1 MTRITRKSTALAI
14 ALLLLLSV
22 MAACSKNEKESGGS
36 PSASTPASP
45 SASEA
50 TKPSESSEPG
60 ESAKAPP
67 EEVTLEFYMPS
78 GTADVNDLQ
87 AVLDRFYADT
97 KDTLNTKLKFNF
109 TTFDNIGQQVSLK
122 IAGGEQVDSAFVAQW
137 TAPNINQMI
146 AKNQLANLDSYFN
159 NDQYP
164 GLKKAFTP
172 EYLKNNSFI
181 DANGE
186 SHIYGIPFTH
196 GFDGGGVI
204 YYRQDLAEKHGIS
217 EIKSVE
223 DLTKY
228 YDAIVTNEKGM
239 VPLSWNGSQDLIS
252 DVLWTMVTPLTT
264 KHNFE
269 TYVAGTNSSIAI
281 KPDGSLYVA
290 KTVNPW
296 SDPEFMAL
304 LPDELKSVDPLA
316 GFKMAREWYK
326 KGYLEK
332 DILAQKDPDGQFM
345 SGKAASVVRTLDI
358 YPSQKQQ
365 LETAIPGAKLG
376 YFIINPGYLTGTP
389 KAVGSDFK
397 AWNFA
402 AIPSNSKNIERTMQF
417 FDWLFSDLNNHD
429 LFEFGIEGKHWTAE
443 GDSKYS
449 IPAGVDA
456 AANYNFPGFTLT
468 WNPTMVRYDGN
479 TPDDVVTTLN
489 NLGDTNFFF
498 KKLSAGF
505 NFVTDNVKNETAKL
519 NDVKSLLRT
528 IGDGVTDDIEGTLA
542 KVQKEF
548 DKAGY
553 EKVRQELEKQFS
565 EFLKTNP
572 YEGQ

>member
-1 MTRITRKSTALAI
+1 MFRIKMKSTALAM
-14 ALLLLLSV
+14 ALILLLSV
-22 MAACSKNEKESGGS
+22 LAACSKNGKENGVSPDAS
-36 PSASTPASP
+36 PSSAPPSASP
-45 SASEA
+45 SSSGE
-50 TKPSESSEPG
+50 PSES
-60 ESAKAPP
+60 AKTPP
-67 EEVTLEFYMPS
+67 KEVTLEFYMPS
-78 GTADVNDLQ
+78 GTSDVNDLQ
-87 AVLDRFYADT
+87 TVLDQFYLNT

-122 IAGGEQVDSAFVAQW
+122 LAGGEQVDSAFVAQW

-146 AKNQLANLDSYFN
+146 AKNQLAVLDSYFN

-181 DANGE
+181 DAKGE

-204 YYRQDLAEKHGIS
+204 YYRKDLAEKYGIA

-228 YDAIVTNEKGM
+228 YDAIAANEKGM
-239 VPLSWNGSQDLIS
+239 IPLTWNGSQDMLS
-252 DVLWTMVTPLTT
+252 DTLLTMVQPISS
-264 KHNFE
+264 KHNYE
-269 TYVAGTNSSIAI
+269 TNVAGTNSSIAI
-281 KPDGSLYVA
+281 KPDGTVYVA

-296 SDPEFMAL
+296 SDPEYVAL
-304 LPDELKSVDPLA
+304 LPDELKSIDPLQ
-316 GFKMAREWYK
+316 GFKMTRDWYK

-358 YPSQKQQ
+358 YPSEKQQ

-417 FDWLFSDLNNHD
+417 FDWLFSDPKNHD

-449 IPAGVDA
+449 IPAGVDTA
-456 AANYNFPGFTLT
+456 NNYNFPGFTLT
-468 WNPTMVRYDGN
+468 WNPTMVRYDAA
-479 TPDDVVTTLN
+479 TPDEVVTTLN

-498 KKLSAGF
+498 KKISAGF

-519 NDVKSLLRT
+519 NDVKSLLRS

-553 EKVRQELEKQFS
+553 AKVREELEMQFN
-565 EFLKTNP
+565 EFLKKNP

>member
-1 MTRITRKSTALAI
+1 MFRKTIQSMVMGTALI
-14 ALLLLLSV
+14 VLLSV
-22 MAACSKNEKESGGS
+22 LAACSKNENAGS
-36 PSASTPASP
+36 PSASTPAASVH
-45 SASEA
+45 ASE
-50 TKPSESSEPG
+50 TTEPTESTEPSESV
-60 ESAKAPP
+60 KAPP
-67 EEVTLEFYMPS
+67 EEVTLEFFMPS

-87 AVLDRFYADT
+87 AVLDQFYAET

-122 IAGGEQVDSAFVAQW
+122 IAGGEQVDSAFTAQW

-146 AKNQLANLDSYFN
+146 AKDQLANLDSYFN
-159 NDQYP
+159 NDKYP

-181 DANGE
+181 DAKGE

-204 YYRQDLAEKHGIS
+204 YYRKDLAEKYGVT
-217 EIKSVE
+217 EIKSVA

-228 YDAIVTNEKGM
+228 YDAILANEKG
-239 VPLSWNGSQDLIS
+239 VIPLTWNGNQDLLS
-252 DVLWTMVTPLTT
+252 DTLLTMVQPITE
-264 KHNFE
+264 KHNYE
-269 TYVAGTNSSIAI
+269 TNVAGTNSSIAI
-281 KPDGSLYVA
+281 KPDGTVYVA

-296 SDPEFMAL
+296 SDPEFIAL
-304 LPDELKSVDPLA
+304 IPDSLKSMDPLT
-316 GFKMAREWYK
+316 GYKLAREWYT

-358 YPSQKQQ
+358 YASEKQQ
-365 LETAIPGAKLG
+365 LEKAIPGAKLG
-376 YFIINPGYLTGTP
+376 YFIINPGYLNGTP

-417 FDWLFSDLNNHD
+417 FDWLFTNQSNHD

-443 GDSKYS
+443 GDTKYS

-456 AANYNFPGFTLT
+456 ASNYNFPGFTLS
-468 WNPTMVRYDGN
+468 WNPTMVRYDAT

-528 IGDGVTDDIEGTLA
+528 IGDGVSDDIEGTLA
-542 KVQKEF
+542 KVQKDF

-553 EKVRQELEKQFS
+553 AKVREELEKQFN

>member
-1 MTRITRKSTALAI
+1 MAI
-14 ALLLLLSV
+14 SLILLLSV
-22 MAACSKNEKESGGS
+22 MAACSKNNN
-36 PSASTPASP
+36 ASTQPP
-45 SASEA
+45 SSSAPEA
-50 TKPSESSEPG
+50 TPTKSSEPSKSS
-60 ESAKAPP
+60 EPIEPAQTPP
-67 EEVTLEFYMPS
+67 KEVTLEFYMPS
-78 GTADVNDLQ
+78 GTANVNDLQ
-87 AVLDRFYADT
+87 AVLDQFYADT
-97 KDTLNTKLKFNF
+97 KDTLNTKIKFNF

-122 IAGGEQVDSAFVAQW
+122 MAGGEQVDSAFTAQW

-146 AKNQLANLDSYFN
+146 AKDQLANLDSYFN
-159 NDQYP
+159 NDKYP

-181 DANGE
+181 DAKGE
-186 SHIYGIPFTH
+186 SHVYGIPFTH

-204 YYRQDLAEKHGIS
+204 YYRKDLAEKHGITD
-217 EIKSVE
+217 IKSVE
-223 DLTKY
+223 DLTRY
-228 YDAIVTNEKGM
+228 YDAIVANEKGTI
-239 VPLSWNGSQDLIS
+239 PLTWNGNQDLLS
-252 DVLWTMVTPLTT
+252 DMLLTMVQPLTT
-264 KHNFE
+264 KHNYE
-269 TYVAGTNSSIAI
+269 TNVAGTNSSIAI
-281 KPDGSLYVA
+281 KPDGTVYVA

-304 LPDELKSVDPLA
+304 LPDTLKSMDPLT
-316 GFKMAREWYK
+316 GYRMARDWYK

-358 YPSQKQQ
+358 YSSEKQQ

-376 YFIINPGYLTGTP
+376 YFIINPGYLNGTA

-402 AIPSNSKNIERTMQF
+402 ALPSNSKNIERTMQF
-417 FDWLFSDLNNHD
+417 FDWLFTNQNNHD

-443 GDSKYS
+443 GNTKYS
-449 IPAGVDA
+449 IPAGTDA
-456 AANYNFPGFTLT
+456 ASNYNFPGFTLS
-468 WNPTMVRYDGN
+468 WNPTMVRYDAA
-479 TPDDVVTTLN
+479 TPDEVVTTLN
-489 NLGDTNFFF
+489 HLGDTNFFF
-498 KKLSAGF
+498 KRLTAGF

-528 IGDGVTDDIEGTLA
+528 IGDGVTDDIEGTLS

-553 EKVRQELEKQFS
+553 AKVRSELETQFN
-565 EFLKTNP
+565 EFLKSNP